1 MAYVDNFIAPER
13 QFRIFWP
20 VPVRGHVGVDLNFR
34 PLAFEVEQRVITWSL
49 IDAPC
54 WLSIDPITGL
64 ISGSCDEEGIHK
76 GITLR
81 LSRADQDFEDYVD
94 RTFDL
99 AIDNSK
105 FLFVDPNGDDD
116 NLGTIEKPLRTVSAA
131 ASYLSNSIGK
141 TIYLR
146 GGTQL
151 ESFTDPVN
159 LFDKRD
165 RPETDFHSLR
175 GYPGESAV
183 WDYGENGGW
192 CLNCRGFLVSNLTVK
207 NGARRNYSKGI
218 WQSVHS
224 TAITDCVF
232 RDLSGYDNLGAIE
245 IKLYSIPKNPDGTP
259 IPNAEVITARNVC
272 FNNYNKNADI
282 GASAN
287 ENSAGIITFTNSG
300 GRGTDDFQVWILN
313 SKFYGNPHGVKI
325 KHAGLDRLV
334 IQGNEF
340 HSGGRDNFQG
350 GSHKL
355 AFRYNILVNSNQ
367 GQITPNGD
375 NASGPEGFGGSL
387 FEKNTIVYV
396 NGKDP
401 TWMLNIQK
409 GCQAKHGV
417 FRNNIFAQ
425 LDTTQRR
432 LVMRLWEY
440 QDDWTG
446 QEIEIDY
453 NCYFLANSATST
465 SFVVGGK
472 TPGAKNF
479 LAWKATKAGLG
490 PLDINSTLADPQFLD
505 AIRGMFE
512 ITSASPAA
520 TAGTDGTFCGA
531 FTPDKIYGV
540 VGVSDTTLLNMNQ
553 NTVAL
558 EGGC

>member
-1 MAYVDNFIAPER
+1 MAVVDSFIAPER

-20 VPVRGHVGVDLNFR
+20 VPVRGHVGVDIKFR

-49 IDAPC
+49 LEGPC
-54 WLSIDPITGL
+54 WLEIDPITGL
-64 ISGSCDEEGIHK
+64 ITGVPTEEGIHK
-76 GITLR
+76 GIILR
-81 LSRADQDFEDYVD
+81 VSRSDNDFEDYVEHV
-94 RTFDL
+94 FDL

-105 FLFVDPNGDDD
+105 FLFVAPTGDDD
-116 NLGTIEKPLRTVSAA
+116 NTGTLEKPFRTVSAA
-131 ASYLSNSIGK
+131 AACLSNTIGK
-141 TIYLR
+141 TIYMR

-159 LFDKRD
+159 LFDKKD
-165 RPETDFHSLR
+165 RPENDFHHLR
-175 GYPGESAV
+175 GYPGEQAI

-192 CLNCRGFLVSNLTVK
+192 CLNCSGFLVSNLTIK

-218 WQSVHS
+218 WQSVHT

-232 RDLSGYDNLGAIE
+232 RDLSGYDNLGGIE
-245 IKLYSIPKNPDGTP
+245 IKLYSVPTEPGK
-259 IPNAEVITARNVC
+259 ELITARNVC

-282 GASAN
+282 SASAN
-287 ENSAGIITFTNSG
+287 ANSAGIMCFTNSG
-300 GRGTDDFQVWILN
+300 GYGTDDFQVWVLY
-313 SKFYGNPHGVKI
+313 SKFYGNSHGVKI

-355 AFRYNILVNSNQ
+355 AFRYNVLVNSNQ
-367 GQITPNGD
+367 GQITPNAD
-375 NASGPEGFGGSL
+375 NATGPESFGGAL
-387 FEKNTIVYV
+387 FEKNTVVYI

-401 TWMLNIQK
+401 TWMVNIQK
-409 GCQAKHGV
+409 GTQHKHGI
-417 FRNNIFAQ
+417 FRDNIFAQ

-432 LVMRLWEY
+432 LVLRLWEY
-440 QDDWTG
+440 LDDWAG

-453 NCYFLANSATST
+453 NTYFLANSATST

-472 TPGAKNF
+472 SPGAKNY
-479 LAWKATKAGLG
+479 LGWKTINGGCG
-490 PLDINSTLADPQFLD
+490 PLDAHSTLADPMFLD
-505 AIRGMFE
+505 AMRGRFE

-520 TAGTDGTFCGA
+520 TAASDGGFCGA
-531 FTPDKIYGV
+531 FTPDQTYGV

-558 EGGC
+558 DGGC